1 MHCGA
6 WHPLSHWADSDSQLA
21 GDREH
26 VLRPDRGQL
35 TFSPAPS
42 SLLPALLRVPEST
55 VSSPAPSFPP
65 GQAQVERTK
74 NSATTMTAL
83 ERRSSI
89 SLALIFALRMLGL
102 FLVLPVFA
110 LEARKYPGGDDP
122 ALVGL
127 AMGIYGLTQAVLQLP
142 LGMAS
147 DRFGRKRVIV
157 LGLLV
162 FAAGSLLAA
171 VADSLTGLL
180 LGRALQGAGAV
191 SAAVTAL
198 LADQTRDAVRTKAM
212 ALVGGSIGLMFAVA
226 LVAAPALAA
235 HIGLSGLFGLTGALA
250 LAGIAVVLW
259 WVPAESAQHANAP
272 RGRLSD
278 VWKHSD
284 LVRLNL
290 GVFAL
295 HTVQLSMWVAVPA
308 MLVQAGLA
316 KDHHWQVYLPAV
328 VLSFAAM
335 GGLFALERKGH
346 LRGALL
352 GAIALVLCVQ
362 LGLGALAASGMAP
375 SLWALGPLLFVFFC
389 GFNALEASQPSLVS
403 RMAPATVRGAALGSY
418 NTLQSLGLFAGGAL
432 GGALVKWVGV
442 PGLFAATSALSAL
455 WLALTWKLRPVGREA
470 GSAGH

>member
-1 MHCGA
+1 
-6 WHPLSHWADSDSQLA
+6 
-21 GDREH
+21 
-26 VLRPDRGQL
+26 
-35 TFSPAPS
+35 
-42 SLLPALLRVPEST
+42 
-55 VSSPAPSFPP
+55 
-65 GQAQVERTK
+65 
-74 NSATTMTAL
+74 MTPL

-142 LGMAS
+142 LGIAS

-171 VADSLTGLL
+171 LADSLTGLL

-226 LVAAPALAA
+226 LVAAPLLAA
-235 HIGLSGLFGLTGALA
+235 SIGLAGLFGLTCALA
-250 LAGIAVVLW
+250 LAGIAVVVW
-259 WVPAESAQHANAP
+259 WVPPEPPQHHPAP
-272 RGRLSD
+272 RGHLAQ
-278 VWKHSD
+278 VWAHPD
-284 LVRLNL
+284 LLRLNL
-290 GVFAL
+290 GVFVL

-308 MLVQAGLA
+308 LLVQAGLSR
-316 KDHHWQVYLPAV
+316 DHHWQVYLPAV
-328 VLSFAAM
+328 VLSFGAM
-335 GGLFALERKGH
+335 GGLFALERAGR
-346 LRGALL
+346 LRLALL
-352 GAIALVLCVQ
+352 GAIALVLVVQ
-362 LGLGALAASGMAP
+362 VGLGWVSRSSASGAAP
-375 SLWALGPLLFVFFC
+375 TLWALGLLLFVFFC

-403 RMAPATVRGAALGSY
+403 RMAPAQVRGAALGTY

-432 GGALVKWVGV
+432 GGVLVKFAGA
-442 PGLFAATSALSAL
+442 PGLFAVTALLTAV
-455 WLALTWKLRPVGREA
+455 WLAVTWGLRPIGRA
-470 GSAGH
+470 TQA

>member
-1 MHCGA
+1 M
-6 WHPLSHWADSDSQLA
+6 
-21 GDREH
+21 
-26 VLRPDRGQL
+26 PD
-35 TFSPAPS
+35 
-42 SLLPALLRVPEST
+42 
-55 VSSPAPSFPP
+55 SSPSLSDATAARSTPSP
-65 GQAQVERTK
+65 ER
-74 NSATTMTAL
+74 MTPL
-83 ERRSSI
+83 ERRSSV

-171 VADSLTGLL
+171 LADSLMGLL

-226 LVAAPALAA
+226 LVAAPVLTAA
-235 HIGLSGLFGLTGALA
+235 VGLPGLFGLTCLLA
-250 LAGIAVVLW
+250 LAGVAVVLW
-259 WVPAESAQHANAP
+259 WVPPETAHPKNAP
-272 RGRLSD
+272 RGRLAD
-278 VWKHSD
+278 VWAHPD
-284 LVRLNL
+284 LLRLNL
-290 GVFAL
+290 GVFVL

-308 MLVQAGLA
+308 MLVQAGLG

-328 VLSFAAM
+328 VLSFVAM
-335 GGLFALERKGH
+335 GGLFALERWGR
-346 LRGALL
+346 LRAALL
-352 GAIALVLCVQ
+352 GAIALVLAVQ
-362 LGLGALAASGMAP
+362 VGLGALAASGVAP
-375 SLWALGPLLFVFFC
+375 SLWVLGPLMFVFFC

-403 RMAPATVRGAALGSY
+403 RMAPPQLRGAALGSY
-418 NTLQSLGLFAGGAL
+418 NTLQSMGLFAGGAL
-432 GGALVKWVGV
+432 GGALVKWVG
-442 PGLFAATSALSAL
+442 PAGLFAATSALMAL
-455 WLALTWKLRPVGREA
+455 WLALSWKLQPVGREGQGGGA
-470 GSAGH
+470 ASH